1 MKVYTFH
8 LFNRHGSQVG
18 ERYVV
23 ASGVNA
29 AKRALKESD
38 YIWKGLTGSKKLKCV
53 DCNRVLIVN
62 D

>member
-1 MKVYTFH
+1 MNLYTFH
-8 LFNRHGSQVG
+8 LINRHGSQVG

-38 YIWKGLTGSKKLKCV
+38 YIWKGLTGSKKLKFI